1 MKVGGG
7 TLVGEVDSCLRTFY
21 YYFQEFRVVVETGSF
36 FLIFSSAVSC
46 TGEGVPRVGV
56 ELILVER
63 VGLVA
68 KGCCGFW
75 RTLCKVLEQPDD
87 LCLL

>member
-1 MKVGGG
+1 VVD
-7 TLVGEVDSCLRTFY
+7 TLAL
-21 YYFQEFRVVVETGSF
+21 

-46 TGEGVPRVGV
+46 TGEGVPRGWSRI
-56 ELILVER
+56 ILVER

-75 RTLCKVLEQPDD
+75 CTLCKVLEQPGDD